1 MKTFYVVAMVIVTL
15 LVLSPMALLQSGTD
29 LAVSGQVVSYNV
41 YTSKVKSVDPAT
53 CGDTTSSS
61 IQGNFYEGLYTYHY
75 LKRPLEVIPQL
86 AAEMPT
92 ISDDKLTYTIPLK
105 KGVLYQENECF
116 PPGPDGQR
124 TREMVADDFVL
135 AFKRVADF
143 HLTTPLS
150 LAMIE
155 GRIAGL
161 TEYREATK
169 RYEAGDFSRYD
180 KEQISGLRALDDHTL
195 QITLAK
201 PYPQMIYALALHVYA
216 PIPREVLDYHL
227 ATEPGGSDGE
237 RVSVPVKQRH
247 VEITDRAAVVG
258 TGPYL
263 LTEWIRGGKILLA
276 RNPLYRPDF
285 YPSEGE
291 PGDREKGLLRDAGK
305 RLPFVDVRR
314 LTFVAESNPAW
325 MLFLTKQRDT
335 SGIPRD
341 VYDNV
346 ISPGKELD
354 QRWQD
359 EGITLIKSD
368 YPAVFWLAFNMQDPV
383 VGASKSL
390 RQAMSMSYDV
400 ETYIDLMFNGRGKR
414 AVNTIPSSFRGH
426 AEAGPSP
433 YARFDVETARELA
446 DQARKELV
454 EAGVIDEGD
463 PLPVITLDM
472 PGRDENARR
481 MAEYAQNQ
489 FRRIGVELE
498 IVLNDWPTL
507 QKKVHNKQ
515 CQMYAMGW
523 HSDSPDAENFLQ
535 LYYTPNI
542 ERGTNNTNY
551 SNPEFDRLFE
561 QASTILDEDD
571 RIPLYVDMIQIL
583 NEDCPVLLLSEPI
596 TFALVYDWVYNYKPH
611 PIAYGL
617 GKYTRIDVEARKKA
631 GGP

>member
-75 LKRPLEVIPQL
+75 LKRPLQVIPQL

-92 ISDDKLTYTIPLK
+92 ISDDKLTYTIQLK

-116 PPGPDGQR
+116 PPGPDGKR

-227 ATEPGGSDGE
+227 ATEPGGPDGE
-237 RVSVPVKQRH
+237 RRPVPVKQRH

-354 QRWQD
+354 DRWRD

-368 YPAVFWLAFNMQDPV
+368 YPAVFWLAFNMEDPV

-390 RQAMSMSYDV
+390 RQAMCMSYDV

-433 YARFDVETARELA
+433 YARLDIDAARELA
-446 DQARKELV
+446 DKAREELV
-454 EAGVIDEGD
+454 EAGVIKPGD
-463 PLPVITLDM
+463 PLPTITLDM

-551 SNPEFDRLFE
+551 SNPQFDRLFE

-571 RIPLYVDMIQIL
+571 RIPLYVEMIHIL

-617 GKYTRIDVEARKKA
+617 GKYTRIDVQARKRA